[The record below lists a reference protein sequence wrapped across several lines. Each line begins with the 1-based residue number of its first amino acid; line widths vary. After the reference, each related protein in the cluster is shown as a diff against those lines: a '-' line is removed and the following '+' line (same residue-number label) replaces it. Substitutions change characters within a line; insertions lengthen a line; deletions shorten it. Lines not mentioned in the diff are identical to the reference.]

1 MNKLLNKI
9 YEGTYWGQHDL
20 KQTERARQ
28 PILQSGQHRRQA
40 LLSALEDQAA
50 AAIKNATDV
59 NGEKIEHPRPEA
71 YVWAVDL
78 YDEDAMDNDLLSA
91 LRANRVDS
99 FKANTEGRTVAILIR
114 WWSDELSEQE
124 RQRYSKPI
132 AGVII
137 GALFLINILVRGDF
151 FSQAGTNA
159 KDQDLIW
166 NKEEWNNCLRA
177 LREAADIISKWDWEP
192 KVDDID
198 EFLGQYTLSLDAQ
211 IRRDLEQ
218 WQATHAEN
226 LGLSTKLPGEKEPDR
241 LGLS

>member
-1 MNKLLNKI
+1 MPS
-9 YEGTYWGQHDL
+9 TQHNNTFENFQDG
-20 KQTERARQ
+20 
-28 PILQSGQHRRQA
+28 IQA

-99 FKANTEGRTVAILIR
+99 FKANTGGRTMAILIR

-132 AGVII
+132 VGTSES
-137 GALFLINILVRGDF
+137 
-151 FSQAGTNA
+151 FSSSS
-159 KDQDLIW
+159 LYL
-166 NKEEWNNCLRA
+166 ELRA
-177 LREAADIISKWDWEP
+177 EKNVADPSSRYP
-192 KVDDID
+192 
-198 EFLGQYTLSLDAQ
+198 
-211 IRRDLEQ
+211 
-218 WQATHAEN
+218 
-226 LGLSTKLPGEKEPDR
+226 
-241 LGLS
+241 

>member
-1 MNKLLNKI
+1 MPS
-9 YEGTYWGQHDL
+9 TQHNNTFENIQDG
-20 KQTERARQ
+20 
-28 PILQSGQHRRQA
+28 IQA

-99 FKANTEGRTVAILIR
+99 FKANTGGRTMAILIR

-132 AGVII
+132 MGVVA

-151 FSQAGTNA
+151 FSQAGTNI

-166 NKEEWNNCLRA
+166 NKEEWNDCLRA
-177 LREAADIISKWDWEP
+177 LREAADIISKWDWET
-192 KVDDID
+192 KVDDIN
-198 EFLGQYTLSLDAQ
+198 EFFGQKKRKISAEFARGRARIELGPDTNSASE
-211 IRRDLEQ
+211 RDVTILE
-218 WQATHAEN
+218 
-226 LGLSTKLPGEKEPDR
+226 PGEEQGKQSSPMSIDYSSN
-241 LGLS
+241 G